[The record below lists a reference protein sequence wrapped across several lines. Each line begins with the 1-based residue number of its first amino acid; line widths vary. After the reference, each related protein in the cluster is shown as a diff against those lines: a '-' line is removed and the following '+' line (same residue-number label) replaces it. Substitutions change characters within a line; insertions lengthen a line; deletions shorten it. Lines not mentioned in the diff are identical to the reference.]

1 MGKPVFWGLVFWLV
15 QPLYFVTEIVTAGRV
30 TVPYSFVGNT
40 ISELGAVT
48 CTTFGEPPLGPY
60 AVCSPWHAFM
70 NTSFVVSGVLLAA
83 GAVLL
88 RPQLPAGRTTT
99 TAVVLYVI
107 GGLTSIGTG
116 LVPMDQ
122 NLALHSLVSGPGF
135 LVQPL
140 ALILLGLALRRTRA
154 IFGWSTIAVGVASLA
169 GAVAFSINP
178 GGAGH
183 GFFERLSL
191 WPANIW
197 ATALAIL
204 IISAMPRPERLVRG
218 GRD

>member
-1 MGKPVFWGLVFWLV
+1 
-15 QPLYFVTEIVTAGRV
+15 
-30 TVPYSFVGNT
+30 
-40 ISELGAVT
+40 
-48 CTTFGEPPLGPY
+48 
-60 AVCSPWHAFM
+60 M

-88 RPQLPAGRTTT
+88 RGQLPPGRMTT

-140 ALILLGLALRRTRA
+140 ALILLGLALRSTRPT
-154 IFGWSTIAVGVASLA
+154 FGWATLAVGVASLA
-169 GAVAFSINP
+169 GAVAFSIHP
-178 GGAGH
+178 SGAGH

-197 ATALAIL
+197 ATALAVL
-204 IISAMPRPERLVRG
+204 VISAIRSPATP
-218 GRD
+218 

>member
-1 MGKPVFWGLVFWLV
+1 MGKPVFWGVLFWLV

-30 TVPYSFVGNT
+30 TVPYSFTGNT

-60 AVCSPWHAFM
+60 SVCSPWHAFM
-70 NTSFVVSGVLLAA
+70 NVSFVVSGVLLAA
-83 GAVLL
+83 GAILL
-88 RPQLPAGRTTT
+88 RPQLPSGRMTTI
-99 TAVVLYVI
+99 AVVLYVI

-116 LVPMDQ
+116 LVPMDK

-140 ALILLGLALRRTRA
+140 ALLLLGLALRRTRPA
-154 IFGWSTIAVGVASLA
+154 FGWSTIAVGLASLA
-169 GAVAFSINP
+169 GAVAFSIHP
-178 GGAGH
+178 SGTGH

-197 ATALAIL
+197 ATALAVLIL
-204 IISAMPRPERLVRG
+204 SAMRRP
-218 GRD
+218 GRQARSQ